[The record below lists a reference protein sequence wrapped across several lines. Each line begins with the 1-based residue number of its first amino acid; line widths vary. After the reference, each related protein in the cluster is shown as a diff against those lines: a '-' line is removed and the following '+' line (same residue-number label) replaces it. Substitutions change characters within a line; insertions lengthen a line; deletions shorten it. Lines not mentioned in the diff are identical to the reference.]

1 MAKKGLFKKFH
12 RLDVILLVIIIA
24 AAGLAFNYFVLEGG
38 SLNMNLSEPKTV
50 ELTLL
55 IPGVRKPTVDN
66 IEVGDIVK
74 SGETNKILGEIVDKK
89 VENAKMTTTDSSG
102 QVKEVELINKYD
114 CTIVVRGSADIT
126 SHDIMMA
133 NKDVKIGQLLEITT
147 QRIETTPVIF
157 GIEIIE

>member
-12 RLDVILLVIIIA
+12 RLDIFLLVIIIA

-66 IEVGDIVK
+66 VEVGDIVK

-102 QVKEVELINKYD
+102 QVKEVELIEN
-114 CTIVVRGSADIT
+114 
-126 SHDIMMA
+126 
-133 NKDVKIGQLLEITT
+133 TT
-147 QRIETTPVIF
+147 APL
-157 GIEIIE
+157 